1 MTEPV
6 VPRAEEDLGGL
17 AYPWLV
23 DAEAG
28 GGGGG
33 SGGAGLR
40 ECAREP
46 EREVRP
52 KVSRSNPRVFFKKS
66 GITACEMDRS
76 LREGSEGA
84 E

>member
-6 VPRAEEDLGGL
+6 VPRAEDDFGGL
-17 AYPWLV
+17 AYPRLV

-28 GGGGG
+28 GGGSG

-40 ECAREP
+40 ESVRE
-46 EREVRP
+46 ERLN
-52 KVSRSNPRVFFKKS
+52 VSLKNVRVFFRKS

-76 LREGSEGA
+76 LCE
-84 E
+84 